1 MSLDNFQIPIN
12 LLPELYSNSL
22 VLLDDKQPKSISL
35 IRDNFDFLGG
45 NKKNILILVNVADFV
60 HLSDENLQ
68 FLTSVLAAC
77 KLSIADVVI
86 LNLNRLF
93 QYDEI
98 QLKDFFKPNTII
110 YFDIDFSN
118 LDTVIPNQLYEVT
131 TITNINYLRTQS
143 LQVIAENIEAKKR
156 LWNCLKMIFV

>member
-77 KLSIADVVI
+77 KLSIADVAI

-143 LQVIAENIEAKKR
+143 LQVIAENIEAKKQ

>member
-77 KLSIADVVI
+77 KLSIADVAI

>member
-22 VLLDDKQPKSISL
+22 VLLDDKQTKSISL

-60 HLSDENLQ
+60 HLSDDNLQ
-68 FLTSVLAAC
+68 FLTNVLAAC
-77 KLSIADVVI
+77 KLSIADVAI
-86 LNLNRLF
+86 LNLHRLS

-98 QLKDFFKPNTII
+98 LLKDFFKPNTII
-110 YFDIDFSN
+110 YFDIHSSN

-143 LQVIAENIEAKKR
+143 LQLIAENIEAKKQ

>member
-60 HLSDENLQ
+60 HLSDDNLQ
-68 FLTSVLAAC
+68 FLTNVLAAC
-77 KLSIADVVI
+77 KLSIADVAI
-86 LNLNRLF
+86 LNLHRLS

-98 QLKDFFKPNTII
+98 LLKDFFKPNTII

-143 LQVIAENIEAKKR
+143 LQLIAENIEAKKQ

>member
-77 KLSIADVVI
+77 KLSIADVAI
-86 LNLNRLF
+86 LNINRLF

-98 QLKDFFKPNTII
+98 HLKDFFTPRAII
-110 YFDIDFSN
+110 YFDVNATSIDT
-118 LDTVIPNQLYEVT
+118 LIPNKLYDVT
-131 TITNINYLRTQS
+131 TIANINYLSTQS
-143 LQVIAENIEAKKR
+143 LNVIAENIEAKKQ